1 MYLTFGLQGKKTFK
15 RRVGAKPVLKKTD
28 IKHVI
33 HALCSLLYSVTNN
46 WFGICIQIA

>member
-1 MYLTFGLQGKKTFK
+1 MYLTFGLQGKKHLKEEWVQSLF
-15 RRVGAKPVLKKTD
+15 KKTD

-33 HALCSLLYSVTNN
+33 HALCSLLHSVMIN